1 MLHAVEEKFPWCFAI
16 LKQFCRLVLVFL
28 PIIDAVDGVPASE
41 LEPEDKPQEVECKP
55 SEICD
60 SNGRP
65 FFGGLRALK
74 ATTTTTT
81 KGSGSP
87 QGGDKA
93 PSTESDNVREQRV
106 SSHLHE
112 LVTKHEQTSR

>member
-1 MLHAVEEKFPWCFAI
+1 
-16 LKQFCRLVLVFL
+16 LKQFCRLVLVLL
-28 PIIDAVDGVPASE
+28 PIIDAVDKAPESE
-41 LEPEDKPQEVECKP
+41 LEPEDKLQEIDSRP

-60 SNGRP
+60 SSGRP

-74 ATTTTTT
+74 ATTTATS
-81 KGSGSP
+81 KGSSIP

-93 PSTESDNVREQRV
+93 PSTKSDNVREQRI
-106 SSHLHE
+106 SSHLRE